1 MLKNV
6 LSAPLGIVF
15 MLGGP
20 ITYILNLV
28 ETWQGHSSVVVKILL
43 NLTLDAVLAFIWP
56 ITWALW
62 LLKYMS
68 GGDTPLI
75 SVLGF

>member
-20 ITYILNLV
+20 ITYILNVV

-56 ITWALW
+56 IAWALW

-68 GGDTPLI
+68 GGDTPLT

>member
-6 LSAPLGIVF
+6 LSVPLGIVF

-20 ITYILNLV
+20 ITYILNVV

-68 GGDTPLI
+68 GGDTPLT

>member
-1 MLKNV
+1 MLNNI
-6 LSAPLGIVF
+6 LSVPLGIVF

-20 ITYILNLV
+20 ITYILNV
-28 ETWQGHSSVVVKILL
+28 VDTWQGYSSVVVKILL

-62 LLKYMS
+62 LFKHMT
-68 GGDTPLI
+68 GGETPLTT
-75 SVLGF
+75 VLGF